1 MQYMEKED
9 QQDYRE
15 LVLGQWVEE
24 AVEKGL
30 NVLIAAYLSAID
42 KFKLDIVF
50 QRLLSSTKRLV

>member
-30 NVLIAAYLSAID
+30 NVLNAAYLSAID
-42 KFKLDIVF
+42 EFRLDIVF
-50 QRLLSSTKRLV
+50 QRLLSSTKGLV